1 MTFACVLGG
10 DGGSGPVGRVK
21 PGGDAAMERSVGP
34 VGDIGHQ
41 AVFYRIEMN
50 IVDMRTVIAVV
61 ANCVFPEASLPDTP
75 LGLGG
80 STG

>member
-1 MTFACVLGG
+1 MTFACVLG
-10 DGGSGPVGRVK
+10 
-21 PGGDAAMERSVGP
+21 
-34 VGDIGHQ
+34 GDIGHQ

-50 IVDMRTVIAVV
+50 IVDMRAVIAVI

>member
-1 MTFACVLGG
+1 MTFACVLG
-10 DGGSGPVGRVK
+10 
-21 PGGDAAMERSVGP
+21 
-34 VGDIGHQ
+34 GDIGHQ

-50 IVDMRTVIAVV
+50 VVDMRAVIAVI

-75 LGLGG
+75 LGLDG